1 MSGLGIAAIIVQ
13 MIFFIVLA
21 RVIMSWFPLIT
32 NRPLDYSNPLVKFLM
47 DVTEPILAPLRRFLV
62 IGVIDL
68 SPMVLL
74 ISLGILAG
82 VLAENA

>member
-1 MSGLGIAAIIVQ
+1 MSGLGIAAVLVQ
-13 MIFFIVLA
+13 IIFFIVLA
-21 RVIMSWFPLIT
+21 RVIMSWVPLIT
-32 NRPLDYSNPLVKFLM
+32 NKPLDYRNPFVKFLI
-47 DVTEPILAPLRRFLV
+47 DVTEPLLGPLRRFLI

-82 VLAENA
+82 VLADSA